1 MSNGV
6 KPVDLA
12 QADISHLQQQLDVVI
27 KQLAEGPT
35 PGIVSKCYTKN
46 DEEKLKNAYKSA
58 AEKKGGPDNT
68 ATPSIVAK
76 ASYTGAAWRDVRYS
90 RFGRKAL
97 RVAGLNAKMRAAY
110 GRLLTMRSLQAIE
123 KKDK

>member
-1 MSNGV
+1 MSSGI
-6 KPVDLA
+6 KLVDLA
-12 QADISHLQQQLDVVI
+12 KSDSQHLAKQLDVSI

-35 PGIVSKCYTKN
+35 PGIVSKCYKK
-46 DEEKLKNAYKSA
+46 DEEEQLKSDYKSA
-58 AEKKGGPDNT
+58 AEKKGGPEST
-68 ATPSIVAK
+68 STPYIVAK

-110 GRLLTMRSLQAIE
+110 GRLLTMRALEAAE
-123 KKDK
+123 KKD